1 MSSIVI
7 WIDANIIDNKENI
20 SYIKELKSI
29 GSIRLKLSKDVD
41 KAIKYL
47 KTIDFHETKV
57 IVSGR
62 LYPEFVKSFKEN
74 IIDICVAPKII
85 VFTRNKQKFLEYNK
99 DYLDEDNVFY
109 SSGGVT
115 TSFKEIKKLL
125 LNECIL
131 NKLDNPDDT
140 ILTFEYIDSI
150 EKLTLP
156 LFFKALIDN
165 TSNQDLQKY
174 TYLLYETYSKEKEKI
189 KKLLGSIVSL
199 PTIPIEILS
208 KYYAKLYTA
217 DSNFYRDINKDLG
230 LNKKDKYLKYIKT
243 LYEGVKLKS

>member
-20 SYIKELKSI
+20 SYVKELKSI
-29 GSIRLKLSKDVD
+29 GSIWLKLSKDVD

-62 LYPEFVKSFKEN
+62 LYPELVKSFKEN
-74 IIDICVAPKII
+74 IIVIYVAPKII

-99 DYLDEDNVFY
+99 DYLDEDNLFY
-109 SSGGVT
+109 SSSGVT

-131 NKLDNPDDT
+131 NKLDKPDDT

-208 KYYAKLYTA
+208 KYYAKLYTT

-243 LYEGVKLKS
+243 LYEDVKLKS